1 MLFVL
6 SGPSGTGKTTLC
18 RMLTQACPKEF
29 WFSVSHTTRPRR
41 HMEEDGK
48 DYHFAS
54 EGAFQDMIAKG
65 AFLEWAKVYDA
76 YYGTAL
82 VPVEE
87 ALERGY
93 NVLLDIDVQG
103 GLAVKKRRDDVT
115 LIFIVP
121 PSLAALEARLKGR
134 GRDEPDALRKRL
146 QAVMGEIER
155 AFAAY
160 EYIVVNDELGKAL
173 QDVLAIT
180 QSAPL
185 KLSKRKQAVLEG
197 FRQEWD
203 QKQSCLK

>member
-18 RMLTQACPKEF
+18 RMLTQACPKAF

-41 HMEEDGK
+41 HLEEDGK

-54 EGAFQDMIAKG
+54 EEAFQDMIAKG

-82 VPVEE
+82 APVEE

-103 GLAVKKRRDDVT
+103 GLAVKKRREDVA

-134 GRDEPDALRKRL
+134 GRDEPEVLRKRL
-146 QAVMGEIER
+146 QAVRSEIER
-155 AFAAY
+155 AFAGY
-160 EYIVVNDELGKAL
+160 EYIVVNDELDKAL

-185 KLSKRKQAVLEG
+185 KLDKRKQAVLEG

-203 QKQSCLK
+203 QRQPSLK

>member
-29 WFSVSHTTRPRR
+29 WFSVSNTTRPRR

-54 EGAFQDMIAKG
+54 EEAFQDMIAKG

-82 VPVEE
+82 FPVEE

-103 GLAVKKRRDDVT
+103 GLAVKKGRDDVT

-185 KLSKRKQAVLEG
+185 KLNKRKQAVLEG

-203 QKQSCLK
+203 QKQPRLK

>member
-18 RMLTQACPKEF
+18 RMLTQAYPKKF

-41 HMEEDGK
+41 HLEEDGK
-48 DYHFAS
+48 DYHFVS
-54 EGAFQDMIAKG
+54 EGTFREMIADG
-65 AFLEWAKVYDA
+65 AFLEWAEVYDA

-87 ALERGY
+87 ALKKGY

-103 GLAVKKRRDDVT
+103 GLAAKKRGEEVA

-146 QAVMGEIER
+146 QAAMDEIER

-160 EYIVVNDELGKAL
+160 EYIVVNDELNGAL

-180 QSAPL
+180 QSATL

-203 QKQSCLK
+203 QKQTRFK

>member
-18 RMLTQACPKEF
+18 RMLTQAYPKKF

-41 HMEEDGK
+41 HLEEDGK
-48 DYHFAS
+48 DYHFVS
-54 EGAFQDMIAKG
+54 EGTFREMIAEG
-65 AFLEWAKVYDA
+65 AFLEWAEVYDA

-87 ALERGY
+87 ALKKGY

-103 GLAVKKRRDDVT
+103 GLAAKKRGEEVV

-121 PSLAALEARLKGR
+121 PSLAALEVRLKGR
-134 GRDEPDALRKRL
+134 GGDEPDVLRKRL
-146 QAVMGEIER
+146 QATMDEIER

-160 EYIVVNDELGKAL
+160 EYIVVNDELNGAL

-180 QSAPL
+180 QSATL

-203 QKQSCLK
+203 QKQTRFK

>member
-29 WFSVSHTTRPRR
+29 RFSVSHTTRPRR

-54 EGAFQDMIAKG
+54 EGAFQDMIAKD

-103 GLAVKKRRDDVT
+103 GLAVKKRRDDVA

-146 QAVMGEIER
+146 QAAMGEIER

-185 KLSKRKQAVLEG
+185 KLNKRKQAFLEG
-197 FRQEWD
+197 YRQEWA
-203 QKQSCLK
+203 QRQLNL

>member
-48 DYHFAS
+48 DYHFVS
-54 EGAFQDMIAKG
+54 EEAFQDMIAKG

-93 NVLLDIDVQG
+93 NILLDIDVQG
-103 GLAVKKRRDDVT
+103 GLAVKKRRDDVA

-134 GRDEPDALRKRL
+134 GRDEPDVLRKRL
-146 QAVMGEIER
+146 QAAMGEIER
-155 AFAAY
+155 AFAEY
-160 EYIVVNDELGKAL
+160 EYIVVNDDLGNAL

-180 QSAPL
+180 KSAPF
-185 KLSKRKQAVLEG
+185 KLNKRKQAVLEG

-203 QKQSCLK
+203 QKQSRLK

>member
-1 MLFVL
+1 
-6 SGPSGTGKTTLC
+6 
-18 RMLTQACPKEF
+18 MLTQAYPKKF

-41 HMEEDGK
+41 HLEEDGK
-48 DYHFAS
+48 DYHFVS
-54 EGAFQDMIAKG
+54 EGTFREMIAEG
-65 AFLEWAKVYDA
+65 AFLEWAEVYDA

-87 ALERGY
+87 ALKKGY

-103 GLAVKKRRDDVT
+103 GLAAKKRGEEVV

-121 PSLAALEARLKGR
+121 PSLAALEVRLKGR
-134 GRDEPDALRKRL
+134 GGDEPDVLRKRL
-146 QAVMGEIER
+146 QATMDEIER

-160 EYIVVNDELGKAL
+160 EYIVVNDELNGAL

-180 QSAPL
+180 QSATL

-203 QKQSCLK
+203 QKQTRFK

>member
-1 MLFVL
+1 
-6 SGPSGTGKTTLC
+6 
-18 RMLTQACPKEF
+18 
-29 WFSVSHTTRPRR
+29 
-41 HMEEDGK
+41 MEEDGK

-54 EGAFQDMIAKG
+54 EEAFQDMIAKD

-82 VPVEE
+82 FPVEE
-87 ALERGY
+87 AVERGY

-103 GLAVKKRRDDVT
+103 GLAVKKGRDDVT

-185 KLSKRKQAVLEG
+185 KLNKRKQAILEG

-203 QKQSCLK
+203 QKQPRLK